1 MLAQFP
7 GLKFAISEFT
17 FIDTAAKAQQVAL
30 AIASARHG
38 DALPLVFTT
47 LVEPQLQTIIAASDA
62 CVVDLFSTFI
72 APLEDCL
79 GRESAHK
86 QGLPD
91 SLFGG
96 RAYQQRLNAI
106 DYALAHD
113 DGVRPDQFPEA
124 DVILVGVSRCGKT
137 PTSLYLAMNFY
148 IKAANYPLLDV
159 ELEKDELPQVLQPLR
174 DRLVAL
180 TIQPQQLSNIREQ
193 RRPGSDYAALAYVS
207 GKCDMPNPCSVCPP
221 AGIRNNGD
229 IHRGNRRLDHEREA
243 LAETDRR
250 LKDSGVKRISA
261 MSKRVIPLDKL
272 SIQDVARVGGKN
284 ASLGEMIQQPW
295 RPECP
300 GTRWI
305 RYHSGSLS
313 RVPRL

>member
-1 MLAQFP
+1 MSGPADNSRTVFFVSDRTGLTAEAYGRSLLAQFP

-17 FIDTAAKAQQVAL
+17 FIDSAAKAQQVAL

-193 RRPGSDYAALAYVS
+193 RRPGSDYATLA
-207 GKCDMPNPCSVCPP
+207 VCQREVRHAESIFRNARLPVFETTATSIEEI
-221 AGIRNNGD
+221 AGWIMKEKRLQRQTGD
-229 IHRGNRRLDHEREA
+229 
-243 LAETDRR
+243 
-250 LKDSGVKRISA
+250 
-261 MSKRVIPLDKL
+261 
-272 SIQDVARVGGKN
+272 
-284 ASLGEMIQQPW
+284 
-295 RPECP
+295 
-300 GTRWI
+300 
-305 RYHSGSLS
+305 
-313 RVPRL
+313 